1 MKKENMN
8 PEQEN
13 AKIKF
18 KMVMTK
24 KGYLRP
30 ERSTR
35 CSNCQERIS
44 IPLKATEVTCPF
56 CDMPYRISW
65 ITPDQPRIRGAIW
78 SKLPGPGPWPSGWP
92 GELDSD
98 GKPLKKTNSSEKQAE
113 IVSHNDQ
120 QKL

>member
-1 MKKENMN
+1 MGKV
-8 PEQEN
+8 EN
-13 AKIKF
+13 AMSEKQGKKAKVDPKV

-30 ERSTR
+30 EHSCR

-44 IPLKATEVTCPF
+44 IPLRAAHATCPH

-78 SKLPGPGPWPSGWP
+78 SKLPGPGPWPDDHP
-92 GELDSD
+92 GALNDD
-98 GKPLKKTNSSEKQAE
+98 GKPIKKL
-113 IVSHNDQ
+113 D
-120 QKL
+120 

>member
-1 MKKENMN
+1 MSRENKN
-8 PEQEN
+8 PEQD
-13 AKIKF
+13 AKQVKF

-30 ERSTR
+30 EHSTR

-78 SKLPGPGPWPSGWP
+78 SKLPGPGLWPPGWP
-92 GELDSD
+92 GELDDD
-98 GKPLKKTNSSEKQAE
+98 GKPLKM
-113 IVSHNDQ
+113 IVSAEKHTRKSPIEN
-120 QKL
+120 KEKP